1 METRLF
7 LERFDCSLY
16 DLPGRMRVDDAILRS
31 VAMQA
36 LHGYEAMRRHFGFFS
51 PDFEPTNV
59 LVRADPDCPETWC
72 WGRLTVPSCG
82 LLACIADFGMCR
94 VDGPYGP
101 TGPTGPNDLRD
112 EGLPPFAFLDAVAA
126 LATKHGISG
135 PFTRSVETILA
146 EYVLYKKPY
155 PGAGSRILRPV
166 ALSSTVSIP
175 RIMAM
180 LDRK

>member
-1 METRLF
+1 
-7 LERFDCSLY
+7 
-16 DLPGRMRVDDAILRS
+16 
-31 VAMQA
+31 
-36 LHGYEAMRRHFGFFS
+36 
-51 PDFEPTNV
+51 
-59 LVRADPDCPETWC
+59 
-72 WGRLTVPSCG
+72 
-82 LLACIADFGMCR
+82 MCH
-94 VDGPYGP
+94 VDGPAGPTGP
-101 TGPTGPNDLRD
+101 TGPTGPNGPIDRRD
-112 EGLPPFAFLDAVAA
+112 EGLPPFSFLDAVAA

-155 PGAGSRILRPV
+155 PGAGSRTLRPV